1 MARAIHEI
9 AMYRISKVFETSCVA
24 ILKIAGQVT
33 DSEAG
38 SWSEF
43 LKELKDETGHFIV
56 LDFCDVSRVE
66 GKAAEAV
73 VQNLPRH
80 ILLLNCPVG
89 IKNMADSAGLREQV
103 LEPGYGQP
111 RRSLGVRL
119 RNESLT
125 GGVV

>member
-1 MARAIHEI
+1 MARAIHHI
-9 AMYRISKVFETSCVA
+9 AMYRISKVFETSCVV
-24 ILKIAGQVT
+24 ILKIAGHVT
-33 DSEAG
+33 DSEVG

-66 GKAAEAV
+66 LKPAEAV

-80 ILLLNCPVG
+80 IFLLNCPVG

-103 LEPGYGQP
+103 LEPADGQP

-119 RNESLT
+119 RNESVT